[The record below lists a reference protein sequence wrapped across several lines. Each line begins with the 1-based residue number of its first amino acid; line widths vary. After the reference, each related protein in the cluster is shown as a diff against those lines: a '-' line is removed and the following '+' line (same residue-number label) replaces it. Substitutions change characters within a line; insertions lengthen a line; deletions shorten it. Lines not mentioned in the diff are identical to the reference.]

1 MPIRVEVNGRIVEFP
16 DGTPEQEM
24 LAALAQLPDPVAS
37 HEPAPPKDYAKFGPM
52 QGMMRDQDERDS
64 RGGLEHAPMIGG
76 SIGAA
81 LGNVPGAVIGGAA
94 GTLVRDLARANRGDP
109 NTPTTALGAAQN
121 VGTEGA
127 IQGALEGGGRLVG
140 KGLGAIGHGLMRG
153 TVPKNIAKDFA
164 DVDIAGA
171 LLKRGAVPG
180 SASSARRIEGLSRI
194 ANAERDAAAA
204 TVAPMTSIRALE
216 DVRPIY
222 QKAKLAGK
230 PERASDVL
238 DYAKQTIKELGGGP
252 IPSVTGPQ
260 ALARKDILQAEGKAA
275 LNASNPR
282 QAALTPQLA
291 DAERSAIVSH
301 LRANPRMNQ
310 ALNESQTM
318 MALDQVMKDAAHSNP
333 VTRARVGGLTAAS
346 LSPIALGATA
356 HAVNQG
362 SKVVQPDV
370 ARLLMMLMNQRSTE
384 P

>member
-1 MPIRVEVNGRIVEFP
+1 MADQLRDIVSRMVEAGESEADI
-16 DGTPEQEM
+16 
-24 LAALAQLPDPVAS
+24 AAVIQRLSASLPDPVTS

-153 TVPKNIAKDFA
+153 TIPKNIAKDFA
-164 DVDIAGA
+164 DVDIAQTM
-171 LLKRGAVPG
+171 LDRGVVPG
-180 SASSARRIEGLSRI
+180 SARSAGRVGRLSNL
-194 ANAERDAAAA
+194 ANAEREAAAA
-204 TVAPMTSIRALE
+204 TVPTMSA
-216 DVRPIY
+216 
-222 QKAKLAGK
+222 
-230 PERASDVL
+230 DVL
-238 DYAKQTIKELGGGP
+238 EQMRTSARDIGPGGLDG
-252 IPSVTGPQ
+252 IE
-260 ALARKDILQAEGKAA
+260 ALARKDITQDLGKAA
-275 LNASNPR
+275 VNASNPR
-282 QAALTPQLA
+282 LAAFGPQMQN
-291 DAERSAIVSH
+291 AERGAIVSH
-301 LRANPRMNQ
+301 LRDTPRMAS
-310 ALNESQTM
+310 ALDESQTM

-346 LSPIALGATA
+346 MSPILLSSTA
-356 HAVNQG
+356 HGVNQG

-370 ARLLMMLMNQRSTE
+370 ARLLMMLMNQRSNE
-384 P
+384 Q